1 MERREVVI
9 LLARGSIPRGHLGCC
24 ALRSYHLNACGP
36 PPGCGIMSC
45 MDDNEIAAIETAA
58 DDMITEIMDH
68 DLMQPDVPV
77 EQSIEFLGLIKS
89 NVDAQLNAMREEA
102 R

>member
-1 MERREVVI
+1 
-9 LLARGSIPRGHLGCC
+9 
-24 ALRSYHLNACGP
+24 
-36 PPGCGIMSC
+36 MSC